1 MKTIKHIMV
10 VVFGIFAI
18 ILLTGCSDS
27 LASKYPNLKPG
38 QEVVVEEGEVN
49 GISTKHVVR
58 MNEDGSISEIEVAA
72 SPK

>member
-1 MKTIKHIMV
+1 MKTIKNIIV
-10 VVFGIFAI
+10 LAVAIFSV

-49 GISTKHVVR
+49 GIATKHIVR